1 MGRHNAG
8 SAATT
13 AASARPMPTLDEINR
28 HSPREFSAAF
38 GAVYEHSP
46 WIAERAFARR
56 PFASRL
62 DLALALYRVVQE
74 AGEDEKVALIR
85 AHPEL
90 AGREA
95 QAGTLTAESTREQ
108 AAAGLGALSPD
119 EAAEL
124 RRLNAQYRAAF
135 GFPFVICARQNRRDA
150 ILGTLRARLSN
161 TREQEIANAIAQIGE
176 IARLRIADLVS

>member
-1 MGRHNAG
+1 
-8 SAATT
+8 
-13 AASARPMPTLDEINR
+13 MPTLDDINR
-28 HSPREFSAAF
+28 YTPRQFSAAF

-62 DLALALYRVVQE
+62 ELQLALYGVVQG
-74 AGEDEKVALIR
+74 ASDDEKVALIR

-95 QAGTLTAESTREQ
+95 RAGTLTAESAGEQ
-108 AAAGLGALSPD
+108 AAAGLGTLTAE

-124 RRLNAQYRAAF
+124 RRMNALYASRF
-135 GFPFVICARQNRRDA
+135 GFPFVICARQNRKHA

-161 TREQEIANAIAQIGE
+161 AREQEIANAIAQIGE
-176 IARLRIADLVS
+176 IARLRIADLVE

>member
-1 MGRHNAG
+1 
-8 SAATT
+8 
-13 AASARPMPTLDEINR
+13 MPTLAEINR
-28 HSPREFSAAF
+28 YTPQQFSSAF

-56 PFASRL
+56 PFASGL
-62 DLALALYRVVQE
+62 ELALALYRVVQE
-74 AGEDEKVALIR
+74 ANEDEQVALIR

-95 QAGTLTAESTREQ
+95 QAGTLTTASTREQ
-108 AAAGLGALSPD
+108 AAAGLGTLSPD

-124 RRLNAQYRAAF
+124 RRLNARYVSTF
-135 GFPFVICARQNRRDA
+135 GLPFVICARQNRKDA

-161 TREQEIANAIAQIGE
+161 SREQEVANAIAQIGE
-176 IARLRIADLVS
+176 IARLRIADMVE